1 MAIRPILYA
10 DDPRLRQRAKPIKR
24 FGPELKAL
32 ADDMLETMH
41 AANGLGLA
49 APQIGLLQ
57 QLFVA
62 HLPQNE
68 EDPQSGK
75 DFVLIN
81 PQIVQASPERVE
93 GVEGCLSMPTWY
105 GRVARAEWVVVKALN
120 VHGKPVR
127 IKAHG
132 MLARVFQHEIDH
144 LNGVLFVDHIRNPE
158 DLWQELPEEEK
169 GEQPAAQVAAAVAQP
184 A

>member
-1 MAIRPILYA
+1 MAIRRILYA
-10 DDPRLRQRAKPIKR
+10 DDPRLRQKAKPVKR

-32 ADDMLETMH
+32 ADDMLETMR

-49 APQIGLLQ
+49 APQIGILQ

-62 HLPQNE
+62 HLPKDE
-68 EDPQSGK
+68 ADPQSGK
-75 DFVLIN
+75 DFVLVN

-93 GVEGCLSMPTWY
+93 GVEGCLSIPTWY
-105 GRVARAEWVVVKALN
+105 GRVARAEWVVVKAQN

-132 MLARVFQHEIDH
+132 LLARVFQHEIDH
-144 LNGVLFVDHIRNPE
+144 LNGVLFVDHIRRPE
-158 DLWQELPEEEK
+158 DVWQELPKEASEK
-169 GEQPAAQVAAAVAQP
+169 QPAAQVAAAVEQLA
-184 A
+184 